1 MEMTTLNSSHE
12 EIAEAMR
19 GCWGR
24 DVTKE
29 STIVYVGQLIV
40 GQAETTEILD
50 KQVKVKHKDWIPV
63 GENLYIS
70 FLN

>member
-1 MEMTTLNSSHE
+1 MELTTLNSTHD
-12 EIAEAMR
+12 EIAEAIR

-29 STIVYVGQLIV
+29 STIVYAGQLIV

-63 GENLYIS
+63 GENLYIT